1 MRLEIDRRRCTR
13 SQQCSYLHPE
23 LFGRDAEDF
32 PLVLTPTVPPA
43 QREAAEEAVDLCP
56 VSAITLHD

>member
-1 MRLEIDRRRCTR
+1 MRLTVDVTRCTR

-32 PLVLTPTVPPA
+32 PTVLAPVVAP
-43 QREAAEEAVDLCP
+43 EHHDAAEEAQDLCP
-56 VSAITLHD
+56 VSAITLTE